1 MYQLDLGA
9 ARNCEGLP
17 RRQFLQ
23 LGAAGLAGMS
33 LPKLLRAEQ
42 QAKAAG
48 KLKGDDLNIVVLWM
62 QGGVSH
68 QDSFDPKPQ
77 APAEIR
83 GEFDVIQTS
92 TPGVTICEH
101 LPRMAQAFDKYS
113 IIRNGYS
120 YNAGHGIADAYMLS
134 GWRFNPTTVYASYGS
149 VIAKELG
156 YRNGMPPY
164 VQLGPWVDKQ
174 NAGGQAGYLGNEHN
188 PFVVNDD
195 PNGGV
200 FNIDGITLP
209 GGMQVSRFSRR
220 QRMLEKLDSWQRKVE
235 QQANDVGAM
244 DAFYEKAFGIVT
256 SPRAKQ
262 AFDLNQEDPKLRD
275 KYGRHRFGQS
285 CLLARRLLQA
295 GVRMVNV
302 SFASWDTHAQNF
314 VSLKNTLLPQLDTG
328 YSALLDDLDQLGML
342 DNTIVF
348 WLSDFGRT
356 PKINSAAGRDHW
368 AGSMVFTIGGGG
380 FKRGEVI
387 GASDQYAEQPVGRA
401 IEVEDI
407 ASTIYQQFGFDLEK
421 VYTSPDGRPFKTG
434 PGSGRVLHELL
445 ASR

>member
-1 MYQLDLGA
+1 MLSFDFGSS
-9 ARNCEGLP
+9 RNCEGLK

-23 LGAAGLAGMS
+23 IGGAGLAGLS
-33 LPKLLRAEQ
+33 LPGLLRAEQ
-42 QAKAAG
+42 QAKSVGTA
-48 KLKGDDLNIVVLWM
+48 KSSDLNIVVLWM

-68 QDSFDPKPQ
+68 QDSFDPKPN

-83 GEFDVIQTS
+83 GEFDVIQTNV
-92 TPGVTICEH
+92 PGVTICEH
-101 LPRMAQAFDKYS
+101 LPRMAQSLDKYS

-120 YNAGHGIADAYMLS
+120 YNGGHGIADAYMLS

-149 VIAKELG
+149 VISRELG

-164 VQLGPWVDKQ
+164 VQLGNGVDKM
-174 NAGGQAGYLGNEHN
+174 NAGGQSGYLGNEHN

-195 PNGGV
+195 PNAGV

-209 GGMQVSRFSRR
+209 GGMQVSRFNRR
-220 QRMLEKLDSWQRKVE
+220 QRMLEKLDSWQRQVE
-235 QQANDVGAM
+235 QQQNDVGAM

-256 SPRAKQ
+256 SPRAKE
-262 AFDLNQEDPKLRD
+262 AFDLSKEDPRLRD

-302 SFASWDTHAQNF
+302 SFSSWDTHAQNF

-328 YSALLDDLDQLGML
+328 YSALLDDLDRLGML

-368 AGSMVFTIGGGG
+368 VGSMVFTIGGGG
-380 FKRGEVI
+380 FKNGQVV

-401 IEVEDI
+401 IEVEDL
-407 ASTIYQQFGFDLEK
+407 AATIYDRFGFDLDK
-421 VYTSPDGRPFKTG
+421 HYTSPDGRPFKIR
-434 PGSGRVLHELL
+434 PGQGRVLDELL
-445 ASR
+445 V

>member
-1 MYQLDLGA
+1 MFQFDLGL
-9 ARNCEGLP
+9 ARNCEGLN

-23 LGAAGLAGMS
+23 VGGAGVAGLS
-33 LPKLLRAEQ
+33 LPTLLRAEQ
-42 QAKAAG
+42 QAKSTG
-48 KLKGDDLNIVVLWM
+48 KTLGEDLNIIVLWM

-68 QDSFDPKPQ
+68 QDSFDPKPN

-92 TPGVTICEH
+92 LPGVQICEH
-101 LPRMAQAFDKYS
+101 LPRMAQSLDKYS

-120 YNAGHGIADAYMLS
+120 YNGGHGLADAYMLS
-134 GWRFNPTTVYASYGS
+134 GWRFNPTTVFPSYGS
-149 VIAKELG
+149 VISKELG

-174 NAGGQAGYLGNEHN
+174 SAGGTAGYLGNEHN

-195 PNGGV
+195 PNANV

-235 QQANDVGAM
+235 QQVNDVGAM

-256 SPRAKQ
+256 SPRAKE
-262 AFDLNQEDPKLRD
+262 AFDLGKEDPKLRD

-302 SFASWDTHAQNF
+302 SFGSWDTHAQNF
-314 VSLKNTLLPQLDTG
+314 TSLKQHLLPPLDAG
-328 YSALLDDLDQLGML
+328 YSALLDDLDRLGML
-342 DNTIVF
+342 EKTIVL
-348 WLSDFGRT
+348 WLGDFGRT

-368 AGSMVFTIGGGG
+368 VGSMSFCVGGGG
-380 FKRGEVI
+380 FKTGEVV
-387 GASDQYAEQPVGRA
+387 GASDQYAENPVGRA

-407 ASTIYQQFGFDLEK
+407 AATMYSQLGFSLEK
-421 VYTSPDGRPFKTG
+421 HYSSPDGRPFKVS
-434 PGSGRVLHELL
+434 PERGRILSELL
-445 ASR
+445 T

>member
-1 MYQLDLGA
+1 MFQFDLGL
-9 ARNCEGLP
+9 ARNCEGLN

-23 LGAAGLAGMS
+23 VGGAGVAGLS
-33 LPKLLRAEQ
+33 LPTLLRAEQ
-42 QAKAAG
+42 QAKSTG
-48 KLKGDDLNIVVLWM
+48 KTLGEDLNIVVLWM

-68 QDSFDPKPQ
+68 QDSFDPKPN

-92 TPGVTICEH
+92 LPGVQICEH
-101 LPRMAQAFDKYS
+101 LPRMAQSLDKYS

-120 YNAGHGIADAYMLS
+120 YNGGHGLADAYMLS
-134 GWRFNPTTVYASYGS
+134 GWRFNPTTVFPSYGS
-149 VIAKELG
+149 VISKELG

-174 NAGGQAGYLGNEHN
+174 SAGGTAGYLGNEHN

-195 PNGGV
+195 PNANV

-220 QRMLEKLDSWQRKVE
+220 RRMLEKLDSWQRKVE
-235 QQANDVGAM
+235 QQVNDVGAM

-256 SPRAKQ
+256 SPRAKE
-262 AFDLNQEDPKLRD
+262 AFDLGKEDPKLRD

-302 SFASWDTHAQNF
+302 SFGSWDTHAQNF
-314 VSLKNTLLPQLDTG
+314 TSLKQHLLPPLDAG
-328 YSALLDDLDQLGML
+328 YSALLDDLDRLGML
-342 DNTIVF
+342 EKTIVL
-348 WLSDFGRT
+348 WLGDFGRT

-368 AGSMVFTIGGGG
+368 VGSMSFCVGGGG
-380 FKRGEVI
+380 FKTGEVV
-387 GASDQYAEQPVGRA
+387 GASDQYAENPVGRA

-407 ASTIYQQFGFDLEK
+407 AATMYSQLGFNLEK
-421 VYTSPDGRPFKTG
+421 HYSSPDGRPFKVS
-434 PGSGRVLHELL
+434 PERGRILSELL
-445 ASR
+445 T